1 MAAPKRRKRYS
12 IVVTSDTRKLNANH
26 LALYTPDLKQVVNE
40 VTAGLQAN
48 FADVHVE
55 IHDKCPKLNAFGNL
69 PTEVHGICGNTRIA
83 EVGGAPYLFS
93 ANHQKQSFS
102 VTDICRAAGV
112 QKGGQPL
119 VFGAA
124 TPDPSVENKNGAV
137 VVNLH
142 GVLNNHSRL
151 CVVSDK
157 SGDASPLPMELESA
171 KVSYKSDEDVADE
184 QRKKRKSLEE
194 ETLKQT
200 LQQLEEQ
207 KQQEQQQQ
215 QPQDNDVS
223 LVTQQY
229 TAKISDV
236 ARTYSSVTALM
247 RTPWD
252 KDVSLVTQQYTAQ
265 DIGCSANLF
274 ICDGTNEDA
283 VLYVKVSKRT
293 GALSIVEALRTAL
306 KNVKGVGKTT
316 QIGVGG
322 IIRVNKGKVKAYV
335 SNADYVELDHNN
347 QAAVDDTRQMFE
359 IGPKLVIYTTFLTD
373 DPSENNKYHLAL
385 QSAACYHWDEEK
397 PHVRVDEG
405 GVFVESATDDEIE
418 YEAYFTLAK
427 YVYRVEDAFYN
438 LAMEKK

>member
-215 QPQDNDVS
+215 Q
-223 LVTQQY
+223 QQ
-229 TAKISDV
+229 
-236 ARTYSSVTALM
+236 
-247 RTPWD
+247 D

-274 ICDGTNEDA
+274 ICDGTNDDA

>member
-215 QPQDNDVS
+215 Q
-223 LVTQQY
+223 QQQ
-229 TAKISDV
+229 
-236 ARTYSSVTALM
+236 
-247 RTPWD
+247 D